1 MALVWYNNGFL
12 WYSQLNL
19 SASALGLCNNYM
31 IIALKKITTFVNQ
44 TLNCNKMRSNQAE
57 FKEELKQ

>member
-1 MALVWYNNGFL
+1 MVQSTKLISLCTWFVQ
-12 WYSQLNL
+12 QLYDN
-19 SASALGLCNNYM
+19 S
-31 IIALKKITTFVNQ
+31 IKKITTFVNQ